1 MQFTKEVIALTPK
14 VNEAIKKIAGKMERR
29 CRRCEGIGYKKGNP
43 THKCSACNGTGK
55 VKGKWEWKPEV
66 GECFSFGWKDIRKLI
81 IIPVK
86 FYLEEDNICF
96 DDYVF
101 PISHCIPL
109 LHWERIEEILEG
121 MEYRIYTEKF
131 YMDSQLKSRKSAECK
146 IYQYDQHLQ
155 GGTLL
160 VKLEAKTRQEAVQQ
174 AVIEL
179 GKELNYEPH

>member
-1 MQFTKEVIALTPK
+1 MYTKEVIALTPK

-55 VKGKWEWKPEV
+55 VKGKWKWEPEA

-101 PISHCIPL
+101 PISHCIPF
-109 LHWERIEEILEG
+109 LHWERIRETLKQAGYSFSITSG
-121 MEYRIYTEKF
+121 ASGGQITVYKDVGTDKVYEK
-131 YMDSQLKSRKSAECK
+131 YHNND
-146 IYQYDQHLQ
+146 LQ
-155 GGTLL
+155 FE
-160 VKLEAKTRQEAVQQ
+160 VMQ
-174 AVIEL
+174 AVIRL
-179 GKELNYEPH
+179 GKEASNEKD

>member
-121 MEYRIYTEKF
+121 MGYY
-131 YMDSQLKSRKSAECK
+131 LKITKYDEWGNPLKMCVAEIWLKGHSSVESKSA
-146 IYQYDQHLQ
+146 
-155 GGTLL
+155 
-160 VKLEAKTRQEAVQQ
+160 VAKTSQEAAQK

-179 GKELNYEPH
+179 GKEK